1 MRSFIDPL
9 YLPYILICFIYL
21 ATPGNFPK
29 NNRFPLPTF
38 PIAHTLITRQPLEQV
53 STIQTAVVRKACKG
67 DTEAQAWLYRQY
79 SKSMFNICTRMT
91 GNRND
96 AEDVLQDAFI
106 LAFRNLG
113 QLKDPM
119 QFGGWLKRIVVNEC
133 IRFGKKTLRWN
144 EWEDERNDTI
154 AEEAA
159 EWWKTVSFEIIH
171 QEIRGLPDGCRQVF
185 NLFVVE
191 DFSHKDIAEQ
201 LGISESTSKS
211 QYHRARQ
218 LLKERIT
225 RQIQI
230 HG

>member
-1 MRSFIDPL
+1 VAFLDKITENHINLPDQRFFLISF
-9 YLPYILICFIYL
+9 
-21 ATPGNFPK
+21 
-29 NNRFPLPTF
+29 PTF
-38 PIAHTLITRQPLEQV
+38 SSTPTLITETLEQA
-53 STIQTAVVRKACKG
+53 STIQTAVVRKACTG
-67 DTEAQAWLYRQY
+67 DAEAQSWLYHQY
-79 SKSMFNICTRMT
+79 SKGMFNICTRMT

-106 LAFRNLG
+106 LAFKNLA

-133 IRFGKKTLRWN
+133 IRYGKKNFYWN
-144 EWEDERNDTI
+144 EWEDERNNTMID
-154 AEEAA
+154 EGA

-171 QEIRGLPDGCRQVF
+171 KEIKSLPDGCRQVF

-191 DFSHKDIAEQ
+191 DYSHKDIADH

-211 QYHRARQ
+211 QYHRART
-218 LLKERIT
+218 LLRERIT
-225 RQIQI
+225 KQLQI